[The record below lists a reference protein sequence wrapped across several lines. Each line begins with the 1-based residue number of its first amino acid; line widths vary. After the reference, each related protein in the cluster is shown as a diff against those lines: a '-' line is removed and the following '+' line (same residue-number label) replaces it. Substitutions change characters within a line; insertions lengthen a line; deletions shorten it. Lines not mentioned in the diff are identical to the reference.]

1 MPPVLSLHDIT
12 KTYVAGIGACRAAV
26 RALDGVDL
34 EVRAGEIV
42 EIVGARGAGKSTLLL
57 CAAGLLVPD
66 RGSAAWPGARVHA
79 ADLVSSGHVAYLSA
93 AGVASSARAW
103 ERARLVLLDG
113 YVGGDAASCPLDDWL
128 GHLTAREVAVLIGGR
143 APRLSRATRRV
154 VMAGGRLLRDIT
166 LARTVS
172 AARVAERDQAL
183 ARSSIDPASGAA

>member
-12 KTYVAGIGACRAAV
+12 KTYVAGTGACRAAV

-66 RGSAAWPGARVHA
+66 RGNAAWPGAGVA
-79 ADLVSSGHVAYLSA
+79 AAEMVSSGHVSYVNA
-93 AGVASSARAW
+93 ADVACSVR
-103 ERARLVLLDG
+103 ERGRARLVLLDG
-113 YVGGDAASCPLDDWL
+113 YAEGEAAGRPLEDWL
-128 GHLTAREVAVLIGGR
+128 VELAAHEVAVLVSGR
-143 APRLSRATRRV
+143 APRLSRATRLV
-154 VMAGGRLLRDIT
+154 VLAGGRLLRDVT
-166 LARTVS
+166 LACAVG

-183 ARSSIDPASGAA
+183 ARRSIDPASGAA